1 MRIHQSFPQSCQKL
15 KLVNF
20 TLSAC
25 GILES
30 NIMLQNIIGKFIDHA
45 ILKITTWC
53 ETYHHDIGP
62 KQRI

>member
-1 MRIHQSFPQSCQKL
+1 
-15 KLVNF
+15 
-20 TLSAC
+20 
-25 GILES
+25 
-30 NIMLQNIIGKFIDHA
+30 MLQNIIGKFIDHA